1 MAHLFEPFQLRGVTF
16 RNRIGIAPMCQYS
29 YEDGLSNDWQ
39 VIHLGSRAV
48 GGAALVM
55 AEATAVEAIG
65 RISPGDLGIWTDDHT
80 EPLARVVRAI
90 EANGAVAGIQVA
102 HAGRKAGTARPWDG
116 GKPLSDDDGGWEP
129 VGPSA
134 LPFDDGYRT
143 PRELSIGDIQAVQRN
158 FVDATR
164 RALDAGFRVLEL
176 HGAHGYLM
184 HSFFSPLSNQRTDH
198 YGGTFDNRIRFLI
211 ETTRQVRA
219 VWPDDRPLFVRI
231 SATDWVEGGWT
242 IEDSIALASRLAG
255 EGVDLIDVSSGGA
268 SPRQQIPTGAGY
280 QVPLSEAIRRE
291 AGIPTA
297 AVGSI
302 TQATHADEIVRN
314 GRADLVLI
322 GRESLR
328 NPYWPIDAARHLGQT
343 EALPRPDQY
352 KRA

>member
-1 MAHLFEPFQLRGVTF
+1 MSHLFESFQLRGVTF

-29 YEDGLSNDWQ
+29 YDDGFSNEWQ

-48 GGAALVM
+48 GGSGLVM

-65 RISPGDLGIWTDDHT
+65 RISPGDLGIWKDEHT
-80 EPLARVVRAI
+80 EPLARVARAI
-90 EANGAVAGIQVA
+90 EENGAVAGIQIG
-102 HAGRKAGTARPWDG
+102 HAGRKAATARQWEG

-134 LPFDDGYRT
+134 SPFDSGYRT
-143 PRELSIGDIQAVQRN
+143 PRELAVTDIQEIQRK
-158 FVDATR
+158 FVDSAR
-164 RALDAGFRVLEL
+164 RALEAGFRVLEL
-176 HGAHGYLM
+176 HGAHGYLI
-184 HSFFSPLSNQRTDH
+184 HSFASPLSNQRTDQ
-198 YGGTFDNRIRFLI
+198 YGGGFDNRIRFLI

-219 VWPDDRPLFVRI
+219 VWPEELPLFVRI

-242 IEDSIALASRLAG
+242 LEDSIALSRRLAA

-268 SPRQQIPTGAGY
+268 SPLQRVPAGPGY
-280 QVPLSEAIRRE
+280 QVPLSDAIRRE

-314 GRADLVLI
+314 GRADMVLI

-328 NPYWPIDAARHLGQT
+328 NPYWPIDAARQLGQSD
-343 EALPRPDQY
+343 ALPRPDQY